1 MTYYDLALKRLEM
14 LKGQVNPSVEA
25 ITERENPSFDLEAA
39 RKALWA
45 TYPPHYFESFEAVS
59 EIHGVHEPS
68 LYMTEGKEN
77 MRLDTNKFFVY
88 YVNKLIEKGF
98 T

>member
-1 MTYYDLALKRLEM
+1 MTSYDLALKRLEM
-14 LKGQVNPSVEA
+14 LKGQVNLSAEA

-45 TYPPHYFESFEAVS
+45 TYPPHYFDTFEAVS
-59 EIHGVHEPS
+59 ELHGVHEPS
-68 LYMTEGKEN
+68 LYMVEGKEN
-77 MRLDTNKFFVY
+77 MRLDTNKFFI
-88 YVNKLIEKGF
+88 KLINKMFEKGF